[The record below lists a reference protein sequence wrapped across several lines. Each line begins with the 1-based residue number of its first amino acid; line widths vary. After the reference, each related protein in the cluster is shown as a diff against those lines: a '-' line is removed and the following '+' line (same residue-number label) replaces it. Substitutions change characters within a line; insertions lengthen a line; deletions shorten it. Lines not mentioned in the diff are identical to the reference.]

1 MERPRTRDARLEH
14 FPFRLNRNGAP
25 ASCFDAFSL
34 REPESTS
41 LENALVRTKN
51 AIILVIQGPCIQ
63 SELTCFVAEW
73 KPRRSL
79 TWIRTIGRSIQLE
92 GLCLAFNRGS
102 VTDVT
107 HIVTPLHTA
116 ADGGS
121 APRRTFER
129 SPRDKHVSIG
139 MLVSA

>member
-1 MERPRTRDARLEH
+1 MRLKH
-14 FPFRLNRNGAP
+14 FPFRSNRNGAP

-34 REPESTS
+34 REPES
-41 LENALVRTKN
+41 
-51 AIILVIQGPCIQ
+51 
-63 SELTCFVAEW
+63 TCFVAEW

-92 GLCLAFNRGS
+92 GLCLVFNRGS
-102 VTDVT
+102 VTVVT

-129 SPRDKHVSIG
+129 SARDKHVSLSMTDRVVG
-139 MLVSA
+139 PAPAPPVSSRIT